1 MQQEQPVEWWTF
13 KRTGCLGWFKSV
25 PKAKTWAPHL
35 PGVRWM
41 VEPARAAACS
51 VTRRGRRWLKNKSGP
66 CSFLQIKMYWTNRA
80 HSCFTPFLGCSAV
93 RTRRAESRSCDTD
106 PMACKAQKSS
116 LWPFIGVCQPL
127 AETVAAEASGKGL
140 SERVFARSP
149 STRRSGSLTTVLR
162 RDLSSALHLH
172 SSSDGVLTPPAA
184 CSPVAQSSLS
194 WRRLPS
200 LRFQRRRAQRKAAL
214 APRAPPCSRALV
226 HSLSSFRKC
235 LLSVPA

>member
-1 MQQEQPVEWWTF
+1 MQMQQEQPVEWRTF

-66 CSFLQIKMYWTNRA
+66 CSFLQIKMYWTNCA

-106 PMACKAQKSS
+106 PMACKAQKIS

-172 SSSDGVLTPPAA
+172 PSSDGVLTPPARA
-184 CSPVAQSSLS
+184 VLLLNHPSAGVGSRASVSSAVGPS
-194 WRRLPS
+194 GRPPS
-200 LRFQRRRAQRKAAL
+200 LPGHRPAVVRSSTPSL
-214 APRAPPCSRALV
+214 
-226 HSLSSFRKC
+226 HSSSVC
-235 LLSVPA
+235 